1 MAHKLWAIRLNC
13 FSQMQR
19 IFYILTIYIFTI
31 YIFWNLIIKCLASGE
46 SEATEVEDDDDDQEE
61 EILEDDE
68 V

>member
-1 MAHKLWAIRLNC
+1 MGHNC

-19 IFYILTIYIFTI
+19 IFLHFY
-31 YIFWNLIIKCLASGE
+31 NLIIKCLASGE

-61 EILEDDE
+61 EIVEDDE